1 MKKSFFK
8 ILNSINKKILPSYI
22 GKDPAKLSKVQQAVL
37 AFRYWILVQSKE

>member
-1 MKKSFFK
+1 MKKLFFK

-22 GKDPAKLSKVQQAVL
+22 DKDPAKLSKVQQAVL